1 MTNASP
7 RVLTQRDFD
16 RFAALSRDDNPIH
29 CDPAFARG
37 THFGATVAHGM
48 FLFSLLCAHTWRQL
62 PGPALLVGQTLMFPT
77 PAFVGDAVQ
86 IGLAPQAE
94 APAGLLGYGTTVGSV
109 AAEAAPRVTAVGES
123 LWLVDAVPDRL
134 AAMPPDPAAAPG
146 EDGAAGDAA
155 LYGLRPGQ
163 DASAKRAFSTADLD
177 EYIALT
183 GDANPY
189 HADPAFARAHGFG
202 GPVVPLPLLAGMFSD
217 LLGTRLP
224 GRGTGWMKQSLQLA
238 SAARLD
244 EALTAQVRI
253 VRLRAGKDLVN
264 LASVVTGADGRVVV
278 QGESLVLVRN
288 LADKGESRAA

>member
-29 CDPAFARG
+29 CDPDFARG

-62 PGPALLVGQTLMFPT
+62 PGPALPVGQTLMFPT

-86 IGLAPQAE
+86 IGLTPQAE
-94 APAGLLGYGTTVGSV
+94 APTGLLGYGTTVGSA

-134 AAMPPDPAAAPG
+134 AAMPPDPAAALG
-146 EDGAAGDAA
+146 EEGDAA

-163 DASAKRAFSTADLD
+163 DASAERAFSSADLD

-189 HADPAFARAHGFG
+189 HANPAFARARGFE

-224 GRGTGWMKQSLQLA
+224 GRGTGWMKQSLRLA
-238 SAARLD
+238 SAARLG
-244 EALTAQVRI
+244 EPLTARARI

-264 LASVVTGADGRVVV
+264 LASLVTGADGRVVV
-278 QGESLVLVRN
+278 RGESLVLVRN